1 MSASH
6 ERHSIAT
13 RALLLAF
20 TTAVI
25 LLNARV
31 LGASPSHGAIARLS

>member
-1 MSASH
+1 MSDSH

-25 LLNARV
+25 LLNTRM
-31 LGASPSHGAIARLS
+31 LGATGQGEIV